1 MKRSDK
7 YSQFFANIGSA
18 EMENAVS
25 EIVEDIRKKLPQD
38 EGVSSHELQ
47 LVDNEIIEYLKKY
60 QSGKRS
66 KKQLDGN

>member
-1 MKRSDK
+1 
-7 YSQFFANIGSA
+7 
-18 EMENAVS
+18 MENAVS

>member
-1 MKRSDK
+1 
-7 YSQFFANIGSA
+7 
-18 EMENAVS
+18 MENAVS

-38 EGVSSHELQ
+38 EGVSSQELQ

-66 KKQLDGN
+66 KKQN